1 MTRTSTN
8 QAMNRLLSFAQWHPC
23 KYPCIRPG
31 LVLGAHNVGQ
41 HFAYSPN
48 SIHNPPTALSAALFP
63 SQNPTAVYMRFG
75 HGATMLRS
83 DTSIIS
89 RQFSPMN
96 GPVASHEHSYHDA
109 IIPIEPTCGASWMAA
124 SPLLPSQSP
133 CHRHLHLLRHPHLLR
148 LRPRLHRLHQKAQAP
163 HSGARHWGTGLPQ

>member
-8 QAMNRLLSFAQWHPC
+8 QAMNRLLFFAQWHPC

-109 IIPIEPTCGASWMAA
+109 IIRSNLLAGLLGW
-124 SPLLPSQSP
+124 PLLLFFQVNLLVTVIFIFFVILIFFVFVLVFIVFIKKR
-133 CHRHLHLLRHPHLLR
+133 RHLIVVH
-148 LRPRLHRLHQKAQAP
+148 
-163 HSGARHWGTGLPQ
+163 GIGE